1 MSTLTEPGAFDAL
14 EKAADDEP
22 FFMLLARDEDAPA
35 TVTEWCRLRRN
46 RAMKL
51 YGHSKGATKKAL
63 FAKELAQ
70 CANAE
75 QLAIEMAEWREG
87 QDAPAAVRISHGVQR
102 TELELA
108 EAAARDRLAKA
119 VRHLREADYYV
130 CEARD
135 ALVELG
141 KIGEVTQGDLA
152 MMMARLKGI
161 VDEHTPR
168 RAGHEAEPVLP
179 LVEAADG

>member
-14 EKAADDEP
+14 EKAEP
-22 FFMLLARDEDAPA
+22 SEPIFTLLARDPDAPA

-46 RAMKL
+46 RAMKVH
-51 YGHSKGATKKAL
+51 GHSKRTADKKL
-63 FAKELAQ
+63 FAAELAQ
-70 CANAE
+70 CVNAE
-75 QLAIEMAEWREG
+75 RIAEEMTDWRAG

-102 TELELA
+102 TEIELA
-108 EAAARDRLAKA
+108 EAAARDRLAAA
-119 VRHLREADYYV
+119 VRALREADYFV

-141 KIGEVTQGDLA
+141 VIGEVTQGDLG

-161 VDEHTPR
+161 ADEHTPK
-168 RAGHEAEPVLP
+168 RAGHEVEPALP
-179 LVEAADG
+179 LSSEAA